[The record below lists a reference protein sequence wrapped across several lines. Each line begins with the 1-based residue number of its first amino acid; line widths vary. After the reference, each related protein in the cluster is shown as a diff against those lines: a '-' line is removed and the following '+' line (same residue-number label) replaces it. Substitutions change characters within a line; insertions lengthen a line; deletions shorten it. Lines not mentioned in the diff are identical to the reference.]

1 MRQDFFQFVPVFKL
15 MIAGNHKPRVR
26 TIDEVMRR
34 RLQMIPFMVTIAPE
48 KRDKDLAEKLKAE
61 WPAILRWMLDGCA
74 MWQREGLNP
83 PEAVLAA
90 TSSYLESEDTIATW
104 LEERCEVSASFHD
117 TSARLFASWKAW
129 AELMGEPVG
138 VRQQFAE
145 KLEAMGMEQIRI
157 GKARTRGFRGL
168 HVVQAEPP
176 QHWSDQD

>member
-1 MRQDFFQFVPVFKL
+1 
-15 MIAGNHKPRVR
+15 
-26 TIDEVMRR
+26 
-34 RLQMIPFMVTIAPE
+34 MIPFMVTIPPE

-61 WPAILRWMLDGCA
+61 WPAILRWMLDGCV

-90 TSSYLESEDTIATW
+90 TNSYLESEDTIATW
-104 LEERCEVSASFHD
+104 LEERCEFRASFQD

-129 AELMGEPVG
+129 AELMGEP
-138 VRQQFAE
+138 E

-168 HVVQAEPP
+168 RVVQAEPP
-176 QHWSDQD
+176 QYWSDRD